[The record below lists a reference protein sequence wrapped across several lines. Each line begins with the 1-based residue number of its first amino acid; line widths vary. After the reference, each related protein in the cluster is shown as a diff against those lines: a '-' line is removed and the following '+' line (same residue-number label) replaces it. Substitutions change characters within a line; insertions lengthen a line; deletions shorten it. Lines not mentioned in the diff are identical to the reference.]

1 MGASYLQA
9 EEDLALHLQSFIQ
22 EGLKV
27 ASPVSLLGQAACV
40 LAQAGLS
47 FHQLIS
53 QLPVAG
59 MGMCCLVPL
68 QPALLLLHQT
78 KMTCGRSGEPRWRAD
93 WRERQG
99 KGGGLNGLWV
109 LKFVLVMR
117 LLYRAVRT

>member
-1 MGASYLQA
+1 M
-9 EEDLALHLQSFIQ
+9 
-22 EGLKV
+22 

-47 FHQLIS
+47 FHQLIP

-78 KMTCGRSGEPRWRAD
+78 KMICRRSEEPRWRAIGG
-93 WRERQG
+93 ERQG
-99 KGGGLNGLWV
+99 KGRGLEWAMGFR
-109 LKFVLVMR
+109 FV
-117 LLYRAVRT
+117 

>member
-1 MGASYLQA
+1 MGPSYLQA
-9 EEDLALHLQSFIQ
+9 EEDLALHLQSFIK

-40 LAQAGLS
+40 LAEAGLS
-47 FHQLIS
+47 FHQLIP

-78 KMTCGRSGEPRWRAD
+78 KMICGRLGEARWRAD
-93 WRERQG
+93 WRGEAG
-99 KGGGLNGLWV
+99 KGRGLEWAVGFR
-109 LKFVLVMR
+109 FV
-117 LLYRAVRT
+117 